1 MYNARMETKDA
12 MSVPWVVFTNNT
24 PRTFQRAAAFAALL
38 VLAQIKFLVRTNR
51 DEEDGGSFSS
61 LSFSVEEQDRPKVL
75 MLFNLTDFVSVESP
89 SFLNI
94 VISKEITAQET
105 KTEDGII
112 IGFEAAKA
120 AKPGRF
126 DKLP

>member
-1 MYNARMETKDA
+1 

-51 DEEDGGSFSS
+51 DEEDGSFSS
-61 LSFSVEEQDRPKVL
+61 MSFSVEEQDRPMVL

-94 VISKEITAQET
+94 VVSKEITAQET
-105 KTEDGII
+105 KTEDGVI
-112 IGFEAAKA
+112 IGFEAAKVV
-120 AKPGRF
+120 GRF
-126 DKLP
+126 DML